1 MDSKVIA
8 LLTKEIFLE
17 LDIKGQIEYLNKEL
31 KEGKTVTEIRK
42 EIGIGE
48 KKLLKIIRENG
59 YKYNQKTRKYESSS
73 VVIREKDKT
82 ETTKNKEVDNVVLL
96 KLINEIN
103 EMKKI
108 NTKVVEM
115 YEWYELQKNTIEP
128 TRLTIEPRDNSEVT
142 VKSYKVYSTTENN
155 FQKFCKKNKHLKVQD
170 LISKALDEFIERY
183 N

>member
-8 LLTKEIFLE
+8 LMTKEIFLE

-103 EMKKI
+103 ENQNKKI
-108 NTKVVEM
+108 LTLENPVE
-115 YEWYELQKNTIEP
+115 
-128 TRLTIEPRDNSEVT
+128 
-142 VKSYKVYSTTENN
+142 YKH
-155 FQKFCKKNKHLKVQD
+155 QCKKS
-170 LISKALDEFIERY
+170 LIKMYIL
-183 N
+183 

>member
-1 MDSKVIA
+1 
-8 LLTKEIFLE
+8 
-17 LDIKGQIEYLNKEL
+17 
-31 KEGKTVTEIRK
+31 
-42 EIGIGE
+42 
-48 KKLLKIIRENG
+48 
-59 YKYNQKTRKYESSS
+59 
-73 VVIREKDKT
+73 
-82 ETTKNKEVDNVVLL
+82 
-96 KLINEIN
+96 
-103 EMKKI
+103 MKKI

>member
-1 MDSKVIA
+1 MCVGG
-8 LLTKEIFLE
+8 T
-17 LDIKGQIEYLNKEL
+17 G
-31 KEGKTVTEIRK
+31 
-42 EIGIGE
+42 
-48 KKLLKIIRENG
+48 
-59 YKYNQKTRKYESSS
+59 NQKTRKYESSS